1 MTAQPNDNAIR
12 PSASR
17 GLLRREAAR
26 IVPLIVVAVLFVLFV
41 VENSRTVKVTFL
53 FWKAGTS
60 LAWALIVAG
69 ALGFVAGLT
78 LAWFRG
84 RRR

>member
-1 MTAQPNDNAIR
+1 MTAQPNDKAIR
-12 PSASR
+12 SSAHA
-17 GLLRREAAR
+17 GLLRREATR
-26 IVPLIVVAVLFVLFV
+26 IVPSLIVVALFILFV

-53 FWKAGTS
+53 FWKASAS
-60 LAWALIVAG
+60 LAWALILSG

-78 LAWFRG
+78 LAWFRA